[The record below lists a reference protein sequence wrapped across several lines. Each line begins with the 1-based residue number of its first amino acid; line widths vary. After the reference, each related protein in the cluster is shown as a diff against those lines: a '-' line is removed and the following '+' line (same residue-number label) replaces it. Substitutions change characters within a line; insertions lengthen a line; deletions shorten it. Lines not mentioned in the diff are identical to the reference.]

1 MQLQREDLIAQTEQ
15 YGTMQLRHEDL
26 IAGTEQ
32 CEDLHWT
39 QEWAPLS
46 CVGNSAPDLFARAA
60 MMQYTQ
66 HNNEDDK
73 DDDAGNHGNNDDQVD
88 DAGDQFVNITTMWWP
103 QTRTPEYDRGAI
115 AP

>member
-1 MQLQREDLIAQTEQ
+1 MKILLQGQNNVKIYIELKSEHHWAALVT
-15 YGTMQLRHEDL
+15 RHQISL
-26 IAGTEQ
+26 PGSQWCNI
-32 CEDLHWT
+32 
-39 QEWAPLS
+39 P
-46 CVGNSAPDLFARAA
+46 NK
-60 MMQYTQ
+60 YN
-66 HNNEDDK
+66 NNENDK